1 MRKAD
6 VRKKQQQ
13 QSKVQ
18 KDRSSLNKQEN
29 KLSFFFFSLL
39 NVKDDK
45 KDKLEYREK
54 KGSVQDY
61 KWEEIV
67 CFEENCYVLIR
78 YMGVASVCSPLV

>member
-61 KWEEIV
+61 KWE
-67 CFEENCYVLIR
+67 
-78 YMGVASVCSPLV
+78 

>member
-29 KLSFFFFSLL
+29 KLSFFFSLL

-45 KDKLEYREK
+45 KDKLEYRK
-54 KGSVQDY
+54 KKEACKTVNGNRS
-61 KWEEIV
+61 
-67 CFEENCYVLIR
+67 CVLKKT
-78 YMGVASVCSPLV
+78 ATS